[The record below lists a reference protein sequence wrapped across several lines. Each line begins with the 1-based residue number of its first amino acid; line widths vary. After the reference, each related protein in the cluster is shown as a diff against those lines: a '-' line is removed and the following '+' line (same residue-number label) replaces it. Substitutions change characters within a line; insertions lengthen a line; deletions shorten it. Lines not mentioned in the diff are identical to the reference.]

1 MFSLSSF
8 LIMVFVFKS
17 KRNVPVVVQITRCR
31 LLTIVLFT
39 YRWLKYRLVLPLAI
53 LNMPRLVEAQ
63 IVPSESMSMSLRI
76 KPPGLLFISLNVLVK
91 SSAMGTY
98 RSIFSTY
105 LYIAPLLSYA
115 TISPLWSLVRRTI
128 IPPLLYHLSG
138 SHSE

>member
-1 MFSLSSF
+1 MFSLSSV